1 MLPTGPLIVSVR
13 LLQLFL
19 QFFILVDAHCELTYL
34 ELRPLVFLK
43 GQLCRLILF
52 RTLPAGARRQTFLSL
67 LHRLRPRHPLYL
79 QDYFH
84 PNVVY
89 LRFHPH
95 RQAYYIGSSI
105 LSLFDREMS
114 RKRKYRQLCSG
125 INAYY
130 EPALRYWKRTRTFF
144 QHAVIPLRLT
154 SDTLTTRSTE
164 ISFQQQYRPQLN
176 HPWIN
181 PLLRR
186 HGLHVPQYNI
196 PTTRHGPIGMTR
208 LHRHRRRLERH
219 HAQECILDL
228 HLLKT
233 LDVLHLLHRLGS
245 DTKEKFYTSRVLRSH
260 SASQEILYLLW
271 PQHFHIDEP
280 WRSRAATQLKLI
292 FRFRNL
298 MIPPTQATLRLFQLS
313 HGFLQRCR
321 QHFRGFLRLHSH
333 LFPPLQ
339 VPASPIIEVKSH
351 TLEHYLFTFRTF
363 LRQWTPSSSPQCSC
377 HRIRQDFPRHPDSNH
392 IIGFASD
399 LFPGLLL
406 SEANL
411 QDTVWPDERHFLN
424 HSVTQMDR
432 WLHAW
437 QLPSLHIEWQHFF
450 RQEWDR
456 HAERQTTHTNGWST
470 AEVQAFRRFT
480 KGFIVGPG
488 DHFPHTAILSC
499 PCHYHYLLLKTFM
512 PSPTTS
518 TPVFQPL

>member
-1 MLPTGPLIVSVR
+1 MLPTGPVSISVR
-13 LLQLFL
+13 ILRQFL

-52 RTLPAGARRQTFLSL
+52 RTLPDGARRQTFLSL
-67 LHRLRPRHPLYL
+67 LHRLRPRQPLYL
-79 QDYFH
+79 QDYFQ

-144 QHAVIPLRLT
+144 QHAVIPLQLNT
-154 SDTLTTRSTE
+154 DTLTTRSTE

-208 LHRHRRRLERH
+208 LHRHRRRLERRH
-219 HAQECILDL
+219 TQECILDL

-245 DTKEKFYTSRVLRSH
+245 DTKEKFFTSRVLRSH
-260 SASQEILYLLW
+260 STSTEILLSPLV
-271 PQHFHIDEP
+271 
-280 WRSRAATQLKLI
+280 T
-292 FRFRNL
+292 
-298 MIPPTQATLRLFQLS
+298 TLS
-313 HGFLQRCR
+313 
-321 QHFRGFLRLHSH
+321 
-333 LFPPLQ
+333 
-339 VPASPIIEVKSH
+339 
-351 TLEHYLFTFRTF
+351 Y
-363 LRQWTPSSSPQCSC
+363 
-377 HRIRQDFPRHPDSNH
+377 
-392 IIGFASD
+392 
-399 LFPGLLL
+399 
-406 SEANL
+406 
-411 QDTVWPDERHFLN
+411 
-424 HSVTQMDR
+424 
-432 WLHAW
+432 
-437 QLPSLHIEWQHFF
+437 
-450 RQEWDR
+450 
-456 HAERQTTHTNGWST
+456 
-470 AEVQAFRRFT
+470 
-480 KGFIVGPG
+480 
-488 DHFPHTAILSC
+488 
-499 PCHYHYLLLKTFM
+499 
-512 PSPTTS
+512 
-518 TPVFQPL
+518 

>member
-1 MLPTGPLIVSVR
+1 MRLVLVEVEIRGSEAVENHENVDDNVVEIREIVGKVEEHDHDLFSRLLPTGPLLVSVR

-19 QFFILVDAHCELTYL
+19 RFFSLVDAHCELTYL

-43 GQLCRLILF
+43 GQLCRRILF
-52 RTLPAGARRQTFLSL
+52 RTLPTCARRQSFLSL
-67 LHRLRPRHPLYL
+67 LHRLRPRHLLYL
-79 QDYFH
+79 QDYLQS
-84 PNVVY
+84 NVVY

-95 RQAYYIGSSI
+95 RQAYYIGSSV

-125 INAYY
+125 ITAYY

-144 QHAVIPLRLT
+144 QHAVIPLQLT

-186 HGLHVPQYNI
+186 HGLHVPQYTI

-245 DTKEKFYTSRVLRSH
+245 DSKEKFHTSRVLRSH

-271 PQHFHIDEP
+271 SQHFHIDEP
-280 WRSRAATQLKLI
+280 WRSRAAAQLKLI

-298 MIPPTQATLRLFQLS
+298 MIPPTRPSGSVAKTIR
-313 HGFLQRCR
+313 RR
-321 QHFRGFLRLHSH
+321 VRW
-333 LFPPLQ
+333 PW
-339 VPASPIIEVKSH
+339 PACE
-351 TLEHYLFTFRTF
+351 
-363 LRQWTPSSSPQCSC
+363 
-377 HRIRQDFPRHPDSNH
+377 
-392 IIGFASD
+392 
-399 LFPGLLL
+399 
-406 SEANL
+406 
-411 QDTVWPDERHFLN
+411 
-424 HSVTQMDR
+424 
-432 WLHAW
+432 
-437 QLPSLHIEWQHFF
+437 
-450 RQEWDR
+450 
-456 HAERQTTHTNGWST
+456 
-470 AEVQAFRRFT
+470 
-480 KGFIVGPG
+480 
-488 DHFPHTAILSC
+488 
-499 PCHYHYLLLKTFM
+499 
-512 PSPTTS
+512 
-518 TPVFQPL
+518 